1 MYRFNFIHKDD
12 GKQNR
17 LLIYIF
23 IILNIILFLFPALA
37 LINVKS
43 KYENKHQNTYK
54 QIDIKVP
61 QMYFEDTEENI
72 KNYIQVID
80 LINNYL
86 MDINSIEFKENAMQ
100 IVATTTDYEIFRSFI
115 EKIEENKL
123 FSSIKLVNVKKEDSK
138 YIFII
143 ELR

>member
-17 LLIYIF
+17 ILIYLF
-23 IILNIILFLFPALA
+23 IILNTILFLFPALA

-61 QMYFEDTEENI
+61 QMDFEDTEENI

-80 LINNYL
+80 LINNDL

-100 IVATTTDYEIFRSFI
+100 ILATTTDYEIFRSFI